1 MITTEQQ
8 LVLFQVNALFQK
20 LESMANA
27 QQMEKFHMMWF
38 NLFPGREIFPEE
50 HHLRSL
56 ERERRFREMQQQ
68 HRL

>member
-20 LESMANA
+20 LEAMANA
-27 QQMEKFHMMWF
+27 QQMEMFHTMWF
-38 NLFPGREIFPEE
+38 NLYPGREVFPEE
-50 HHLRSL
+50 HYMRSL